1 MDTIANLLSSIKNAS
16 MVRKAS
22 LELPYSKMNEKIL
35 NILKDK
41 GFIESVKVFKHKD
54 SVIKGLHVDLKYTE
68 SNRPFIS
75 EAKRVSKP
83 GRRIY
88 LGSKELEIVRNGFGL
103 GIVSTSRGLMSV
115 DEAKKKKLGGEIICE
130 VY

>member
-1 MDTIANLLSSIKNAS
+1 MDTIANLLSTIKNAS
-16 MVRKAS
+16 MVKKPS
-22 LELPYSKMNEKIL
+22 VELPFSKMNEGIL
-35 NILKDK
+35 NILKEK
-41 GFIESVKVFKHKD
+41 GFVENVKVFKHKD

-68 SNRPFIS
+68 SNKPFIS

-88 LGSKELEIVRNGFGL
+88 LGSTELEFVRNGYGI
-103 GIVSTSRGLMSV
+103 GIVSTSRGLMTTE
-115 DEAKKKKLGGEIICE
+115 EAKKKKLGGEVICE

>member
-16 MVRKAS
+16 MVKKSS
-22 LELPYSKMNEKIL
+22 LEVPYSKMNERIL
-35 NILKDK
+35 TILKEK
-41 GFIESVKVFKHKD
+41 GFLEAVKVFKHKD

-68 SNRPFIS
+68 TKKPFIS

-88 LGSKELEIVRNGFGL
+88 LGSKELEIVRNGYGVW
-103 GIVSTSRGLMSV
+103 IVSTSRGLMAV
-115 DEAKKKKLGGEIICE
+115 DDAKKKKLGGEIICE

>member
-1 MDTIANLLSSIKNAS
+1 MDTIANLLSTIKNAS

-22 LELPYSKMNEKIL
+22 VELPFSKMNEGIL
-35 NILKDK
+35 NILKEK
-41 GFIESVKVFKHKD
+41 GFVENVKVFKHKD

-68 SNRPFIS
+68 SNKPFIS

-88 LGSKELEIVRNGFGL
+88 LGSTELEFVRNGFGI
-103 GIVSTSRGLMSV
+103 GIVSTSRGLMTTV
-115 DEAKKKKLGGEIICE
+115 EAKKKKLGGEVICE